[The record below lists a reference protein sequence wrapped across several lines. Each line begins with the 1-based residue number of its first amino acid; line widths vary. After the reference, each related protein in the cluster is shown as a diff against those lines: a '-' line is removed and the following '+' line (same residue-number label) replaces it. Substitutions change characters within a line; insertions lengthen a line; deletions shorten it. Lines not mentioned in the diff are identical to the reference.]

1 MGIKKRDAAPES
13 AIEASPNA
21 VSQIQVSARA
31 FCTSINS
38 SLLGKYF
45 GEISIARI
53 KKSTLPYVVL
63 SFSVYPLMSLF
74 VFR

>member
-1 MGIKKRDAAPES
+1 MKRRGTDSAS

-31 FCTSINS
+31 FCASINS

-53 KKSTLPYVVL
+53 KKSTLTYVVL
-63 SFSVYPLMSLF
+63 CLSVYPLI
-74 VFR
+74 